1 MNSKQKIGLLGAL
14 AVVGTEQKT
23 ILFMMSKD
31 EEHYLSKIKKLT
43 DFSKIE
49 QIEYVK

>member
-1 MNSKQKIGLLGAL
+1 MIN
-14 AVVGTEQKT
+14 

-31 EEHYLSKIKKLT
+31 EASYLSKIKKLT

-49 QIEYVK
+49 QIEFVK